1 MSVLSVHRLKKLA
14 ALSLNP
20 PLVGCIAGA
29 AFHGEFK
36 AARGMAAQTHD
47 LGAEKI
53 ISRKYR
59 FLWLCNPKVA
69 SRSII
74 SALRCADPDAELIHA
89 KSVSDIYK
97 MYPEV
102 KDYYSFAFIR
112 HPFDRALSFY
122 AETRFRLKEQRR
134 QRYRDM
140 FYRLMEADTFDDCCD
155 WLNTIQGSDLLAE
168 RHFLSQHAQIRLPDG
183 RLPDFIGRL
192 ENLDNDFKQVAA
204 ILRMPTLE
212 LPMLNTMAGWQPSAA
227 AVKAARADMSACLT
241 ERNRALLAK
250 RYAADLDLYR
260 NVSTSMEARAFEG
273 TQAK

>member
-14 ALSLNP
+14 EMSLNP
-20 PLVGCIAGA
+20 PLAWNVAGA
-29 AFHGEFK
+29 VVRGEFK
-36 AARGMAAQTHD
+36 AARGMAAQAPD

-53 ISRKYR
+53 VSRKYR

-74 SALRCADPDAELIHA
+74 AALRCADPDAELIHPRN
-89 KSVSDIYK
+89 VSDVYE
-97 MYPEV
+97 MYSEV

-134 QRYRDM
+134 QHYRDM
-140 FYRLMEADTFDDCCD
+140 FPRLAEADTFDDCCD

-192 ENLDNDFKQVAA
+192 ENLDNDFGHVTA
-204 ILRMPTLE
+204 LLGMPTLE
-212 LPMLNTMAGWQPSAA
+212 LPMLNTIVGWQAPTT

-250 RYAADLDLYR
+250 RYAVDLDIYR
-260 NVSTSMEARAFEG
+260 SVSADSEARVY
-273 TQAK
+273 